1 MFYVRY
7 YFIKFV
13 VLLLNPV
20 LMKTHIQP
28 FLLAFSI
35 FYLAFAMAACRRQVS
50 TGNGSS
56 GNGPEKNI
64 FYILYKE
71 KRQAG
76 NTDSAMESAEI
87 FLAEVDSG
95 KIESGEITARLREDA
110 AEYYENRKY
119 SFSKA
124 IGHLEKAVSEY
135 RAIGMQDKAAHASYK
150 LARLYYREGK
160 FHISLRHISEALP
173 VFEDTGDSAFLLDSW
188 NLIGVLNYIYR
199 DYSQSNMYFSRFLE
213 SAKARNDS
221 TRYAVALNNTALYT
235 NATLDSA
242 KTRKLIDESIDI
254 CMKLKDSSLLCRI
267 CTNIISER
275 LYREEFSKAAYYLD
289 LTRPMLKTPEEYG
302 YWYMNSGVSDMMQKD
317 TLSATEKLSQAI
329 RYFSMGEYYIPLQ
342 RCYQLRRE
350 LYDRTG
356 RTDKAYSD
364 LLSYYM
370 LDQEMGRDD
379 VMTELYKSQNEIISR
394 EQEEK
399 EMIRDNLHEIIWI
412 TSASLLVIFS
422 IIAMWIHFSRKR
434 GQKEMREKDQM
445 MEIMKVQRYKMDR
458 LTDDIVSRLDKARL
472 EIRDKTSRDRI
483 NDICAELRH
492 SKDEGQW
499 KEISTLIPELN
510 SDFARKLTGRFP
522 ELTVNERRLCILL
535 HMNLSTKEISEI
547 TRQSTQSINIA
558 RTRLRSKL
566 GLTGRP
572 TTIQEFLSKIK

>member
-1 MFYVRY
+1 
-7 YFIKFV
+7 
-13 VLLLNPV
+13 
-20 LMKTHIQP
+20 MKILIQS
-28 FLLAFSI
+28 FLLAFSTI
-35 FYLAFAMAACRRQVS
+35 SYATFSMTACH
-50 TGNGSS
+50 TCGSAGEGTP
-56 GNGPEKNI
+56 GNGPEKDI
-64 FYILYKE
+64 FYILYNE
-71 KRQAG
+71 KMQAG
-76 NTDSAMESAEI
+76 DMDSAMESAEI
-87 FLAEVDSG
+87 FLEEADSG
-95 KIESGEITARLREDA
+95 IIESGEITARLREHA
-110 AEYYENRKY
+110 AEYYEDRKY
-119 SFSKA
+119 RFSKA

-135 RAIGMQDKAAHASYK
+135 RDMGMEKEAAHASYR

-160 FHISLRHISEALP
+160 FHISLKFISEALP
-173 VFEDTGDSAFLLDSW
+173 VFEETEDSAFLLDSW
-188 NLIGVLNYIYR
+188 NLVGVLNYIYR
-199 DYSQSNMYFSRFLE
+199 DYDQSNMYFRRFLE
-213 SAKARNDS
+213 TAKARNDS
-221 TRYAVALNNTALYT
+221 ARYAAALNNTALYT

-254 CMKLKDSSLLCRI
+254 CMQLKDSALLCKI

-275 LYREEFSKAAYYLD
+275 LYRNEFSQAAYYLE
-289 LTRPMLKTPEEYG
+289 LTKPMLKTPEEYG
-302 YWYMNSGVSDMMQKD
+302 YWYMNSGVYDMMQRD
-317 TLSATEKLSQAI
+317 TASATERLSQAI

-350 LYDRTG
+350 LYDMKGKTG
-356 RTDKAYSD
+356 EAYSD
-364 LLSYYM
+364 LLSYYR

-379 VMTELYKSQNEIISR
+379 VMTELYKSQNEIIAR
-394 EQEEK
+394 EKKEK
-399 EMIRDNLHEIIWI
+399 EIIKKNLREIIWI
-412 TSASLLVIFS
+412 TSISVLLIFS
-422 IIAMWIHFSRKR
+422 IIAMWIHYSRKR

-445 MEIMKVQRYKMDR
+445 MEIMKMQRYKMDR

-499 KEISTLIPELN
+499 KELSTLIPELN
-510 SDFARKLTGRFP
+510 SDFARKLTARFP

-566 GLTGRP
+566 GLTGQA